1 MLLRFTLQN
10 FLSFQKETSFDMFP
24 NPKREELPHH
34 TYTQLPIPLL
44 KQAAIYGAN
53 SSGKSNF
60 IKAIAF
66 LQNLVCNSDFLQ
78 EDDFSSYTFRR
89 YVESED
95 NEKKLPISLE
105 IEFLYQQKGYIYRV
119 EIYPKSLNESLYISG
134 LGSFSDRLV
143 FERKNTKVSG
153 TPLTNETAVTQL
165 LSRNLYASLL
175 ALNHKFPI
183 LNTPELEAVYQWF
196 NSQLLVVNKQTTLSS
211 LYASPLL
218 TEPLCDFVSTM
229 MDKAGLEIE
238 TVEIMD
244 IPFETPLAK
253 GQESEDELYFSQEDD
268 QGGLTD
274 FYYDDQSEGTIQ
286 LLRLLLALYQALQGK
301 VVCFDVIDA
310 QLHPALLAELIRYY
324 VNNPEGGQLI
334 FTTHC
339 VSLLD
344 TQDLLRPDEVWFTEK
359 QQGNSRMYSLNDFK
373 INDMPSLATAY
384 LQGRFGGIP
393 ITNFT

>member
-53 SSGKSNF
+53 GSGKSNF

-66 LQNLVCNSDFLQ
+66 LQNLVCNSDFFQ

-165 LSRNLYASLL
+165 LSRNPYASLL
-175 ALNHKFPI
+175 SLNHKFPI
-183 LNTPELEAVYQWF
+183 LNAPELEAAYQWF

-211 LYASPLL
+211 LYANPLL

-229 MDKAGLEIE
+229 MNKSGLEID

-244 IPFETPLAK
+244 IPLETPLAK
-253 GQESEDELYFSQEDD
+253 GQEIEDELYFSQEDD

-324 VNNPEGGQLI
+324 ANNPEGGQLI
-334 FTTHC
+334 STTHC

-393 ITNFT
+393 ITDFT